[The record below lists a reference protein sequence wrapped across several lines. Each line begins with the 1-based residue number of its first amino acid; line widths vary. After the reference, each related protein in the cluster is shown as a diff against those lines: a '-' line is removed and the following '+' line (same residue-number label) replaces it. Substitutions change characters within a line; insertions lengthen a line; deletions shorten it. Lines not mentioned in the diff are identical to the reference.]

1 MAHFNRAVASLPGRE
16 RIARHPHGGQVFI
29 HATAEETAGA
39 YGIWETFSAPGT
51 GPSRHM
57 HTRET
62 EVFRVIEGNYRFWC
76 GNEMIEAPVGSV
88 VVLPPNVPHHWRN
101 VSDGMGRMMGF
112 VTPGGFE
119 HFFLE
124 LERAGAATP
133 EAILPIQNRFGLVE
147 IGDGPDP

>member
-1 MAHFNRAVASLPGRE
+1 MQFNRAVASLPGRE

-29 HATAEETAGA
+29 HATAEDTGGA

-62 EVFRVIEGNYRFWC
+62 EVFRVIEGHYRFWC
-76 GNEMIEAPVGSV
+76 GDEMIDAPVGSV
-88 VVLPPNVPHHWRN
+88 IVLPPLVPHHWRN
-101 VSDGMGRMMGF
+101 VSDITGRMMGF

-119 HFFLE
+119 HFFIE
-124 LERAGAATP
+124 LERVGADGPA
-133 EAILPIQNRFGLVE
+133 AILPVQQRFGLVE